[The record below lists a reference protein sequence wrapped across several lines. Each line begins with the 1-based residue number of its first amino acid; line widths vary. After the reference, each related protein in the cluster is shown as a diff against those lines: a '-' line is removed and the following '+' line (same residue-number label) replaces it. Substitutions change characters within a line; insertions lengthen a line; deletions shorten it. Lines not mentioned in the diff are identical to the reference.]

1 MKKKVLVTGATGFV
15 GTQIVKE
22 LSKYDLDIQVVVRQS
37 NKSFKILK
45 KNKKI
50 TKIFLTKDLIK
61 EDLDWYIKILRKD
74 INLNMI

>member
-45 KNKKI
+45 KNSL
-50 TKIFLTKDLIK
+50 TKILMF
-61 EDLDWYIKILRKD
+61 ILVAN
-74 INLNMI
+74 NLKKQKK